1 MKKILMLFC
10 GVSFVVLILS
20 GCQTMSDTAQKVSDD
35 LGDKA
40 LQAHAFVDV
49 WKVTPSDPASN
60 GAPTGKKVTIIGD
73 VKSIPLTSDTASG
86 KIVKDYAEYRKT
98 KTPAWYNADNVTEEE
113 YFIATGDNTAEV
125 KAWLKAKK
133 AKEEAEAKAVTE
145 NKLIK

>member
-1 MKKILMLFC
+1 MKKNLMMFFAAAVTL
-10 GVSFVVLILS
+10 LLA
-20 GCQTMSDTAQKVSDD
+20 GCQAMSDTAQKVSDD

-73 VKSIPLTSDTASG
+73 VKSIPLTSDTVSG

-98 KTPAWYNADNVTEEE
+98 KTPAWYNSDNVTEEE
-113 YFIATGDNTAEV
+113 YFIATGDSTAEV

-133 AKEEAEAKAVTE
+133 AKEEAGAKTVAENGTE
-145 NKLIK
+145 K